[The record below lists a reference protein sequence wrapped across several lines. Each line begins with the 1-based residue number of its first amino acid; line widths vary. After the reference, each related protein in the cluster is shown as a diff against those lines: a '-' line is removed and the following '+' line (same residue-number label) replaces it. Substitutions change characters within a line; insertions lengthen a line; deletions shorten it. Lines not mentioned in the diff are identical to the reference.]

1 LRITRQL
8 QQGISVLGN
17 GNFDVGDETTP
28 CESSRS
34 IAERLD
40 RADRVSDLRIGGQN
54 PLKTHR
60 ARVCAAMTQQG
71 GDSGRGNDSA
81 PQKFVHLVGCRD
93 PKARPGL
100 RSGAVPKKP

>member
-1 LRITRQL
+1 LGVSVL
-8 QQGISVLGN
+8 GISVLGN
-17 GNFDVGDETTP
+17 GNLDVGNETTAFKSGQP
-28 CESSRS
+28 V
-34 IAERLD
+34 AE
-40 RADRVSDLRIGGQN
+40 RADRAASPSDLRIAGQN
-54 PLKTHR
+54 PLKMHR

-93 PKARPGL
+93 PKARPEPSV